1 MPIFTVRNRVSAVEL
16 GDFADALKL
25 YRNQRLRRAA
35 PVLVTDDPLGFSAE
49 QDQAIDEVNHESS
62 KRHLEGN
69 TI

>member
-16 GDFADALKL
+16 GDFTDALKL

-35 PVLVTDDPLGFSAE
+35 PVLVTDDPRGFTAE
-49 QDQAIDEVNHESS
+49 QDEAIDAANHESS
-62 KRHLEGN
+62 RRHTEGN